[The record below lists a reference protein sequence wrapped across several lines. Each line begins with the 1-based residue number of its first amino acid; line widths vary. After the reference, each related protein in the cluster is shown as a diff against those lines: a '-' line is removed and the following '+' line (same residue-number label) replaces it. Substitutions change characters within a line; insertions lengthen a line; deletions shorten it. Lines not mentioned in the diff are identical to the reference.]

1 MERGAFVG
9 KSTPPKKD
17 SKGKDLLGRRV
28 PSGLTG
34 DGKAWV
40 TGPEGVKVRERQSW
54 THRTSK
60 PHLHVFGL
68 FLHSSEE
75 ALKGFMLASDV
86 IRFMFWGIAQAGAW
100 RVAQEAGWP
109 QEV

>member
-1 MERGAFVG
+1 MG

-17 SKGKDLLGRRV
+17 SKGKDLLGGRV
-28 PSGLTG
+28 PAGLTG

-60 PHLHVFGL
+60 PISMFLVF
-68 FLHSSEE
+68 FFTAVKRH
-75 ALKGFMLASDV
+75 
-86 IRFMFWGIAQAGAW
+86 
-100 RVAQEAGWP
+100 
-109 QEV
+109 